1 MDYISREAAIEA
13 IENTDWYHINHSGE
27 LVHGANSNDDTPLYK
42 ADDVY
47 KAIDAVLAADVVERK
62 TGKWIPCSE
71 VLPKKDG
78 RYQVTRHDYVT
89 QTNFVDILWYEEGV
103 WWNRQSIGDYAV
115 TAWMP
120 LSEPYKEEQE

>member
-47 KAIDAVLAADVVERK
+47 KAIDAVPAADVVERK
-62 TGKWIPCSE
+62 KGKWKRAYLDHEAMGKRPSIFYCSACNQCIAYP
-71 VLPKKDG
+71 VNYCPNCGADMRG
-78 RYQVTRHDYVT
+78 
-89 QTNFVDILWYEEGV
+89 EGH
-103 WWNRQSIGDYAV
+103 
-115 TAWMP
+115 
-120 LSEPYKEEQE
+120 E